1 MGGNDI
7 ILNPYLL
14 QVNHVGKSVILHD
27 SGYRING
34 STLVISKF
42 INYTWLHELVGISGE
57 ASASCYFDINT
68 GTNLLGY
75 KFAWT
80 LNFCLRTSLSLT
92 ICFEGVF
99 TICFECVFSFL
110 SDRDPNLLKTL
121 DVYDGTG
128 DFLRKLEMDDDTLRK
143 AIVLALRDDSY
154 QLLDDKGYSGCVL
167 LLTHFL
173 FCRSLV

>member
-1 MGGNDI
+1 MSGNDV

-42 INYTWLHELVGISGE
+42 INDTWLRDRVGISGE
-57 ASASCYFDINT
+57 ASASCYFDIHT

-92 ICFEGVF
+92 ICFVG
-99 TICFECVFSFL
+99 VFSF
-110 SDRDPNLLKTL
+110 
-121 DVYDGTG
+121 
-128 DFLRKLEMDDDTLRK
+128 
-143 AIVLALRDDSY
+143 
-154 QLLDDKGYSGCVL
+154 
-167 LLTHFL
+167 
-173 FCRSLV
+173 

>member
-14 QVNHVGKSVILHD
+14 QVNHVRKSVILHD

-42 INYTWLHELVGISGE
+42 INDTWLRDRVGISGE
-57 ASASCYFDINT
+57 ASASCYCDINT
-68 GTNLLGY
+68 GANLLSY

-92 ICFEGVF
+92 ICFVG
-99 TICFECVFSFL
+99 VFSFL
-110 SDRDPNLLKTL
+110 SDHDPNLLKTL

-128 DFLRKLEMDDDTLRK
+128 DFLWKLEMDDDTLRR